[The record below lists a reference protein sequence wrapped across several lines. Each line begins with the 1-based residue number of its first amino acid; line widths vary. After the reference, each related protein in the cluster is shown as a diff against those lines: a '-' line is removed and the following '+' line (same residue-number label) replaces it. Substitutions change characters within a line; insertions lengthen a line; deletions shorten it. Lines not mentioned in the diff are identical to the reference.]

1 MLTNECGA
9 CLSVASSLGARVN
22 KCMEQIGNEVGL
34 EGNIQRK
41 EHNKVVLEAPFEE
54 MCEGDSTNIRFMQA
68 FPSAQKIPAQ
78 SSHKVKP
85 QKPSQKSG

>member
-1 MLTNECGA
+1 M
-9 CLSVASSLGARVN
+9 N

-41 EHNKVVLEAPFEE
+41 EHDKGVLEAPFEE
-54 MCEGDSTNIRFMQA
+54 MCEGDSANIRFMR
-68 FPSAQKIPAQ
+68 SSLSSQKIPAR

-85 QKPSQKSG
+85 QKPSQK

>member
-1 MLTNECGA
+1 M
-9 CLSVASSLGARVN
+9 N

>member
-1 MLTNECGA
+1 M
-9 CLSVASSLGARVN
+9 N

-54 MCEGDSTNIRFMQA
+54 MCEGDSANIRFTPPS
-68 FPSAQKIPAQ
+68 PSAQKIPARN
-78 SSHKVKP
+78 SHKVKP
-85 QKPSQKSG
+85 QKPSQRSGWKEHTSSA

>member
-1 MLTNECGA
+1 M
-9 CLSVASSLGARVN
+9 N

-41 EHNKVVLEAPFEE
+41 EYDKGVLEAPFEE
-54 MCEGDSTNIRFMQA
+54 MCEGDSANIRFMQ
-68 FPSAQKIPAQ
+68 PSPSSAQKTPAQ
-78 SSHKVKP
+78 SSHKAKP